1 MATGIF
7 TEARLNGD
15 RFGFAEASLDHP
27 AEFCAPPL
35 APSETPAAADI
46 LLRQGTSIFIQPPD
60 KSDVREIETSLG
72 SRRKLIVVTAVGAVL
87 FVGALACFFLS
98 SAGEKPPTQ
107 SAESDPAVQSSG
119 VAQVQVA
126 PRTIPEPSSATPNAV
141 AWPDLP
147 HSVTVEASPQVAPA
161 ARTGDTATHQTVPPW
176 EIADI
181 VFLQRPGVNIR
192 STPSANGTVV
202 GTARKGMRFEVTN
215 READWV
221 QVESGLL
228 KGWINSQFLA
238 PNEPR

>member
-1 MATGIF
+1 MATGNF
-7 TEARLNGD
+7 TKAPLNRD
-15 RFGFAEASLDHP
+15 RFAKTSLDDP
-27 AEFCAPPL
+27 PEFWVPPL
-35 APSETPAAADI
+35 APPETTAAADI

-60 KSDVREIETSLG
+60 KSDLRVIETSLG
-72 SRRKLIVVTAVGAVL
+72 LRKVIAGTAIVAALGVA
-87 FVGALACFFLS
+87 ALAYLFLA
-98 SAGEKPPTQ
+98 SAAEKTPTQ
-107 SAESDPAVQSSG
+107 SAESALAVQSSG
-119 VAQVQVA
+119 VAPVQVA

-147 HSVTVEASPQVAPA
+147 PSVTVEASPQVAPA
-161 ARTGDTATHQTVPPW
+161 ARTGNTATLQAVPPW
-176 EIADI
+176 ENPDI

-192 STPSANGTVV
+192 SAPSANGTVV

>member
-1 MATGIF
+1 MATGNF
-7 TEARLNGD
+7 TEAPLNRD
-15 RFGFAEASLDHP
+15 RFAETSLDDP
-27 AEFCAPPL
+27 PEFWAPPL
-35 APSETPAAADI
+35 APTETTAAADI

-60 KSDVREIETSLG
+60 KSDLREIETSLG

-87 FVGALACFFLS
+87 GVGALACFFLS
-98 SAGEKPPTQ
+98 SAGEKTPTQ
-107 SAESDPAVQSSG
+107 SAESALAVQSSG
-119 VAQVQVA
+119 VAPVQVA
-126 PRTIPEPSSATPNAV
+126 PRTILEPSSTTPNAV

-147 HSVTVEASPQVAPA
+147 PSVTVEASSQVAPA
-161 ARTGDTATHQTVPPW
+161 ARTGNTATHQTVPPW
-176 EIADI
+176 ENADI

-238 PNEPR
+238 PNDPR

>member
-1 MATGIF
+1 MATGNF
-7 TEARLNGD
+7 TEAPLNRD
-15 RFGFAEASLDHP
+15 RFAKTSLDDP
-27 AEFCAPPL
+27 PEFWVPPL
-35 APSETPAAADI
+35 APPETTAAADT

-60 KSDVREIETSLG
+60 KSDLREIETSLRL
-72 SRRKLIVVTAVGAVL
+72 RRKVIAATAI
-87 FVGALACFFLS
+87 VGALGVAALAYLFLA
-98 SAGEKPPTQ
+98 SAAEKTPTQ
-107 SAESDPAVQSSG
+107 SAESTLAVQSSG
-119 VAQVQVA
+119 VATVQVA

-147 HSVTVEASPQVAPA
+147 ASVTVEASPQVAPA
-161 ARTGDTATHQTVPPW
+161 ARSGNTATHQTVAPW
-176 EIADI
+176 GNPDI

-192 STPSANGTVV
+192 STPSANGIVV
-202 GTARKGMRFEVTN
+202 GTARKGMRFEVTK

>member
-1 MATGIF
+1 MATGNF
-7 TEARLNGD
+7 TEAPLNQD
-15 RFGFAEASLDHP
+15 RFAQSSLDDP
-27 AEFCAPPL
+27 PEFWVPPL
-35 APSETPAAADI
+35 APPETTAAADI
-46 LLRQGTSIFIQPPD
+46 LLRQGTSIFIQAPD
-60 KSDVREIETSLG
+60 KSDLREIETSLG
-72 SRRKLIVVTAVGAVL
+72 LRRKVIAGTAIVAALGVAAFAYL
-87 FVGALACFFLS
+87 FLA
-98 SAGEKPPTQ
+98 SAGEKTPTQ
-107 SAESDPAVQSSG
+107 TAKSALAVQSSG
-119 VAQVQVA
+119 VAPVQVA

-147 HSVTVEASPQVAPA
+147 PSVTVEASPQVAPA
-161 ARTGDTATHQTVPPW
+161 ARTGNTATHQTVPPW
-176 EIADI
+176 ENPDI

-192 STPSANGTVV
+192 SMPSANGTVV